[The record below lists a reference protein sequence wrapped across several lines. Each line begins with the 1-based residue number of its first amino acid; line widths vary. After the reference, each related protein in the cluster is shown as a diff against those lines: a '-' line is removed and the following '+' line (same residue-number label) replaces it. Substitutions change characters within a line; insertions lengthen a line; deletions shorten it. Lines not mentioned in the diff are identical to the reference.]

1 MPRSLF
7 VLPDDTAQPIVDV
20 IAGARTMLRAAVLLA
35 LACAGATAHATGVGS
50 AEVQINLC
58 SEPSEI
64 ARRLELTSASA
75 EPVEAWYFDSAG
87 LDLWRQGL
95 LFRLR
100 IKANKPELTLKAKR
114 QDCAHL
120 AAGLLPAAEG
130 KCEYDLHGSSLEGAV
145 SLNAVLDDATLRG
158 LLDGRNRIEDALSAA
173 QIRFLREGVHTWP
186 LPRDLKRLGPAR
198 IQAYRHPHH
207 RFVVE
212 VWRLPSGRQFVEIS
226 AKAALDDAPRVQGEL
241 QHTLAQAGVQACADQ
256 SSQARAKLEDLLP
269 AR

>member
-1 MPRSLF
+1 MRGSLF
-7 VLPDDTAQPIVDV
+7 ILPDDTAQPILDV

-35 LACAGATAHATGVGS
+35 LACAGATAHASGERK

-58 SEPSEI
+58 SEPREI

-75 EPVEAWYFDSAG
+75 NPVEAWYFDSVG
-87 LDLWRQGL
+87 LDLWQQGL

-100 IKANKPELTLKAKR
+100 IKANQSELTLKAKR

-120 AAGLLPAAEG
+120 AAGLLPEAQG

-145 SLNAVLDDATLRG
+145 SLNAVLDDAKVRG
-158 LLDGRNRIEDALSAA
+158 LLDGRIRLEEALSAA
-173 QIRFLREGVHTWP
+173 QIRFLREGVHAWP
-186 LPRDLKRLGPAR
+186 LPRDLEPLGPAR
-198 IQAYRHPHH
+198 IQAYRHPG
-207 RFVVE
+207 RPFVVE

-226 AKAALDDAPRVQGEL
+226 AKSAFDGALRVQGEL
-241 QHTLAQAGVQACADQ
+241 QHTLEQAGVQACADQ
-256 SSQARAKLEDLLP
+256 SSQARAKLDALLP